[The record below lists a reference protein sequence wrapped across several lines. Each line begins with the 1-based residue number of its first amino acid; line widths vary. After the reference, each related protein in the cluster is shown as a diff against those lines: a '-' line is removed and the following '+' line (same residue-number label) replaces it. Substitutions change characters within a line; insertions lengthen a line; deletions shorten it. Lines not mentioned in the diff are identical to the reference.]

1 MCAKPRLSESARLRI
16 LIIAP
21 MLPHGPG
28 AMPVLL
34 EAQLRALAD
43 RHELTL
49 VTGIGDEAWE
59 ARAASTAISSDVD
72 LHLADRRLPPRL
84 RQRLRRRARPASD
97 WAFTQRP
104 WATLWFAAPAVQ
116 TLIDQLTATRQ
127 FDLITV
133 EDSSMAMFRLPAHIP
148 AVLSDYEVG
157 RPRPPVWRPGG
168 DATMPQWLFRELDW
182 RRWKP
187 FQQAAWRRYRWVQVF
202 TDYDAQTIDRQAPD
216 VSPRV
221 RINPFG
227 VVLPNSADI
236 SVQEPGSVLFVGNF
250 THPPNRDAATWLV
263 REIMPRVRA
272 RYPGAWLRLVGSD
285 PPREVR
291 ALAGERVE
299 VRPDVPDVEPYL
311 AAAAVCAAPV
321 RLGGGMRMKVL
332 YALAAGK
339 AVVSTSRGAEGFR
352 QADRESPMLVYDDA
366 EQIAEAIAHLLAD
379 EGRRRELGRQARS
392 FAREF
397 HSPSAWGCR
406 LDAVYEEAAAT
417 ISK

>member
-1 MCAKPRLSESARLRI
+1 
-16 LIIAP
+16 

-34 EAQLRALAD
+34 DAQLRALAD

-49 VTGIGDEAWE
+49 VSAVGDEAWE
-59 ARAASTAISSDVD
+59 ARAAATAISCGAD
-72 LHLADRRLPPRL
+72 LHLADRRLSPRL
-84 RQRLRRRARPASD
+84 RQRLRRRARLASD
-97 WAFTQRP
+97 WALTRRP
-104 WATLWFAAPAVQ
+104 WLTLWFAAPAVQ
-116 TLIDQLTATRQ
+116 TLIDQLTRTRH

-133 EDSSMAMFRLPAHIP
+133 EDSSMAMFRFPAHIP
-148 AVLSDYEVG
+148 ALLSDYEVG

-168 DATMPQWLFRELDW
+168 DLTLPLWLFRELDW
-182 RRWKP
+182 RRWEP
-187 FQQAAWRRYRWVQVF
+187 FQKAAWRRYRRVQVF
-202 TDYDAQTIDRQAPD
+202 TEYDALTISHQAPD

-221 RINPFG
+221 RVNPFG
-227 VVLPNSADI
+227 VVIPNSADTKLEE
-236 SVQEPGSVLFVGNF
+236 SGSVLFVGNF

-272 RYPGAWLRLVGSD
+272 RYPAAWLRLVGSD

-291 ALAGERVE
+291 ELAGERVE
-299 VRPDVPDVEPYL
+299 IRPDVPDVEPYL

-332 YALAAGK
+332 FALAAGK

-352 QADRESPMLVYDDA
+352 HGNREPPMLVYDDA
-366 EQIAEAIAHLLAD
+366 EQIADAIARLLAD
-379 EGRRRELGRQARS
+379 DERRHELGRQARS

-397 HSPSAWGCR
+397 HSPAAWGTR
-406 LDAVYEEAAAT
+406 LDAIYEETVAT
-417 ISK
+417 IWR